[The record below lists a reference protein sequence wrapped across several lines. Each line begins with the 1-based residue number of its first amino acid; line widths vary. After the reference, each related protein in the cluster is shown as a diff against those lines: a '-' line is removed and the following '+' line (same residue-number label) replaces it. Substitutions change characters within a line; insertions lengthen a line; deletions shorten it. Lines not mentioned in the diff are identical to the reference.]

1 LVTKVQ
7 FKQQKYAQTAFN
19 STFARK
25 IMDPRLKAFE
35 RLLNIMDDLREKCP
49 WDRKQTFETLRNLT
63 IEETYELADAITDR
77 DYDSLKGEIGDVFL
91 HLVFYSKIGS
101 EQGLFDVSDV
111 LNTICDKLIHR
122 HPHIYGDVEA
132 TTEEEVK
139 ANWEKIKL
147 TEGKKSVLSG
157 VPKSLPA
164 MVKATR
170 IQEKVRGIGF
180 DWERAEDV
188 WNKVEEEINELKVE
202 VLNTSDKIE
211 AEFGDVLF
219 ALINYARFIG
229 VQPENAL
236 ASTNTK
242 FMKRFVRMEELI
254 ASSGKDISSLNLGE
268 MDVYWEEAKKM
279 ER

>member
-1 LVTKVQ
+1 
-7 FKQQKYAQTAFN
+7 
-19 STFARK
+19 
-25 IMDPRLKAFE
+25 
-35 RLLNIMDDLREKCP
+35 
-49 WDRKQTFETLRNLT
+49 
-63 IEETYELADAITDR
+63 
-77 DYDSLKGEIGDVFL
+77 
-91 HLVFYSKIGS
+91 
-101 EQGLFDVSDV
+101 
-111 LNTICDKLIHR
+111 
-122 HPHIYGDVEA
+122 VEA

-188 WNKVEEEINELKVE
+188 WNKVEEEIQELKVE